1 MLARA
6 LDLRQKQVINITDG
20 KRLGYVYDIEMD
32 LSNGKVD
39 SLIIPGEG
47 KILGVFGKNSDYIIP
62 WENIKKIG
70 RDTILVEFIEDRH
83 LDKKERR
90 DKN

>member
-6 LDLRQKQVINITDG
+6 LDLRQKEVINIIDG

-32 LSNGKVD
+32 LRNGRID
-39 SLIIPGEG
+39 SIIIPGDG
-47 KILGVFGKNSDYIIP
+47 KFLGLFGKNTDYVIP

-70 RDTILVEFIEDRH
+70 MDIILVELSEHNIRYI
-83 LDKKERR
+83 KKEE
-90 DKN
+90 

>member
-6 LDLRQKQVINITDG
+6 LDLRQKEVINIIDG

-32 LSNGKVD
+32 LRNGRVD
-39 SLIIPGEG
+39 SIIIPGDS
-47 KILGVFGKNSDYIIP
+47 KLLGLFGKSNDYVIP

-70 RDTILVEFIEDRH
+70 MDIILVEMNEHNIRYIKDSE
-83 LDKKERR
+83 
-90 DKN
+90 

>member
-6 LDLRQKQVINITDG
+6 LDLRQKEVINIADG

-32 LSNGKVD
+32 LRDGRVD
-39 SLIIPGEG
+39 SIIIPGDSRF
-47 KILGVFGKNSDYIIP
+47 LGLFGRGTDYVIP

-70 RDTILVEFIEDRH
+70 MDIILVEMNEHAIKFI
-83 LDKKERR
+83 KKG
-90 DKN
+90 D

>member
-6 LDLRQKQVINITDG
+6 LDLRQKQVINIADG

-32 LSNGKVD
+32 LSDGRVD
-39 SLIIPGEG
+39 SLVIPGEG
-47 KILGVFGKNSDYIIP
+47 KLLGVFGKNSDYIIP

-83 LDKKERR
+83 IEKRDKK
-90 DKN
+90 

>member
-32 LSNGKVD
+32 LSDGRVD

-47 KILGVFGKNSDYIIP
+47 KFLGVFGKNSDYIIP

-70 RDTILVEFIEDRH
+70 KDTILVEFVDSSHI
-83 LDKKERR
+83 DKR

>member
-6 LDLRQKQVINITDG
+6 LDLRQKQVININDG

-32 LSNGKVD
+32 LSDGRVD
-39 SLIIPGEG
+39 SLVIPGEG
-47 KILGVFGKNSDYIIP
+47 KLLGVFGKNSDYIIP

-70 RDTILVEFIEDRH
+70 RDTILVEFIETSH
-83 LDKKERR
+83 IDKIKR

>member
-6 LDLRQKQVINITDG
+6 LDLRQKEVINIADG

-32 LSNGKVD
+32 LRDGRVD
-39 SLIIPGEG
+39 SIIIPGDARFFG
-47 KILGVFGKNSDYIIP
+47 LFGKNNDYIIP

-70 RDTILVEFIEDRH
+70 MDIILVELNEHSIKYIHKTD
-83 LDKKERR
+83 
-90 DKN
+90 